1 MDKGAWQAAAHEVA
15 NSWKRLSTRAGY
27 FIKLKVIINIGYMV
41 DSKEMNQIYKEKIIC
56 IFLFY
61 LMSF

>member
-1 MDKGAWQAAAHEVA
+1 MDRGAWRAAAHEVA
-15 NSWKRLSTRAGY
+15 NSWKQLSTCAGY
-27 FIKLKVIINIGYMV
+27 FIKLKVKINIGYMV
-41 DSKEMNQIYKEKIIC
+41 DSMELKQIYKEKIIC